1 MRDMGTR
8 TPTPRRAP
16 ARKAAAEGRSS
27 ASGRR
32 AGRAERAVPLLPLVA
47 ANDEQAAPAAPR
59 RTRKTMAR
67 RAAERTATS
76 KRIRYAVVGLGH
88 IAQVAILPAFAQAE
102 QNSTLAALVSDD
114 PEKLRK
120 LSRRYGVRR
129 VCSYDD
135 ADELFKSGDIDAVYI
150 TLPNS
155 LHREYTERAARAGLH
170 VLCEK
175 PMAVTSEDCQRMIEV
190 TRENGVRLMI
200 AYRLH
205 FERGN
210 LEAAEMAHSGTLG
223 DLRFFTS
230 NFSMQV
236 APENFRSSR
245 KLGGGPLYDIG
256 IYCIN
261 AARAAFA
268 AEPTEVF
275 ATALTRR
282 DQRFREIPE
291 TVTVLMKFPQE
302 RIASFTCSFGGADRS
317 SYEIVGTKGS
327 ITLDPAFEY
336 AQGVEYTLRLGKRQ
350 REKRYDKSDQFAPE
364 LLYFSN
370 CILQDREPEPSGEE
384 GLADIRVI
392 EALNRSIETGRWV
405 SPQLPQR
412 RRRPTL
418 RQEIRRPGIQPPP
431 LVGGVHSATM

>member
-1 MRDMGTR
+1 MATR
-8 TPTPRRAP
+8 TPTPRRAAP
-16 ARKAAAEGRSS
+16 TRKAAAQGRSR
-27 ASGRR
+27 APGRR
-32 AGRAERAVPLLPLVA
+32 AGRPERAVPLPLVA
-47 ANDEQAAPAAPR
+47 ANDDESTATTALRKGR
-59 RTRKTMAR
+59 RTGR
-67 RAAERTATS
+67 RATGSVASAR
-76 KRIRYAVVGLGH
+76 KIRYAVVGLGH
-88 IAQVAILPAFAQAE
+88 IAQVAILPAFAHAHP
-102 QNSTLAALVSDD
+102 NSTLVALVSDD

-120 LSRRYGVRR
+120 LSRRYGVRYIY
-129 VCSYDD
+129 SYDD
-135 ADELFKSGDIDAVYI
+135 ADELFESGKIDAVYI

-155 LHREYTERAARAGLH
+155 MHREYTERAARAGLH

-175 PMAVTSEDCQRMIEV
+175 PMAVSSEDCARMIEV
-190 TRENGVRLMI
+190 TRQNGVKLMI

-245 KLGGGPLYDIG
+245 RLGGGPLYDIG

-268 AEPTEVF
+268 AEPTEVL
-275 ATALTRR
+275 ATAVTRR
-282 DQRFREIPE
+282 DQRFKEIPE
-291 TVTVLMKFPQE
+291 TVAVVMKFPQE

-317 SYEIVGTKGS
+317 AYEIVGTKGS
-327 ITLDPAFEY
+327 VTLDPAYEY
-336 AQGVEYTLRLGKRQ
+336 AQGVEYMLRLGKRE

-364 LLYFSN
+364 LIYFSD
-370 CILQDREPEPSGEE
+370 CILHDSEPEPSGEE
-384 GLADIRVI
+384 GIADVRVI

-431 LVGGVHSATM
+431 LVGGVHSATA

>member
-1 MRDMGTR
+1 M
-8 TPTPRRAP
+8 
-16 ARKAAAEGRSS
+16 
-27 ASGRR
+27 
-32 AGRAERAVPLLPLVA
+32 PLVA
-47 ANDEQAAPAAPR
+47 ANDERAAFGAPR
-59 RTRKTMAR
+59 KARDRNDGR
-67 RAAERTATS
+67 RAAGRTTAG

-88 IAQVAILPAFAQAE
+88 IAQIAILPAFTQAE
-102 QNSTLAALVSDD
+102 QNSMLTALVSDD

-129 VCSYDD
+129 VYSYDD
-135 ADELFKSGDIDAVYI
+135 ADELFESGDIDAVYI

-155 LHREYTERAARAGLH
+155 MHREYTERAARAGLH

-175 PMAVTSEDCQRMIEV
+175 PMAVTSEDCQRMIDV
-190 TRENGVRLMI
+190 THENAVRLMI

-210 LEAAEMAHSGTLG
+210 LEVAEMAHAGTLG

-261 AARAAFA
+261 AARATFA

-275 ATALTRR
+275 ATAVTRR

-291 TVTVLMKFPQE
+291 TVAVVMKFPQE
-302 RIASFTCSFGGADRS
+302 RVASFTCSFGSADRS
-317 SYEIVGTKGS
+317 AYEIVGTKGS
-327 ITLDPAFEY
+327 ITVDPAFEY
-336 AQGVEYTLRLGKRQ
+336 AQGVEYMLRLGKRQ
-350 REKRYDKSDQFAPE
+350 REKRHEKSDQFAPE
-364 LLYFSN
+364 LIYFSD
-370 CILQDREPEPSGEE
+370 CILRNCEPEPSGEE
-384 GLADIRVI
+384 GMADVRVI

-405 SPQLPQR
+405 SPELPQR
-412 RRRPTL
+412 RRRPSL
-418 RQEIRRPGIQPPP
+418 RQEIRKPGIQPPP

>member
-1 MRDMGTR
+1 M
-8 TPTPRRAP
+8 
-16 ARKAAAEGRSS
+16 
-27 ASGRR
+27 
-32 AGRAERAVPLLPLVA
+32 PLVA
-47 ANDEQAAPAAPR
+47 ANDESAPSAAPR
-59 RTRKTMAR
+59 RNRDR
-67 RAAERTATS
+67 GRGVHRATESAAS
-76 KRIRYAVVGLGH
+76 AKRIRYGVIGLGH
-88 IAQVAILPAFAQAE
+88 IAQVAILPAFAQAQ
-102 QNSTLAALVSDD
+102 QNSTLAALISDD

-120 LSRRYGVRR
+120 LSRRYGVSR

-135 ADELFKSGDIDAVYI
+135 ADELFASGDIDAVYI

-155 LHREYTERAARAGLH
+155 MHREYTERAARAGLH

-175 PMAVTSEDCQRMIEV
+175 PMAVTSNDCQRMIEV
-190 TRENGVRLMI
+190 TRENGVKLMI

-223 DLRFFTS
+223 DLRFFSS

-268 AEPTEVF
+268 AEPTEVM

-282 DQRFREIPE
+282 DQRFKEIPE
-291 TVTVLMKFPQE
+291 TVAVVMKFPQQ
-302 RIASFTCSFGGADRS
+302 RIASFTCSFGAADRS
-317 SYEIVGTKGS
+317 AYEIVGTKGS
-327 ITLDPAFEY
+327 ITLDPAYEY
-336 AQGVEYTLRLGKRQ
+336 AQGVEYTLRLGKRT
-350 REKRYDKSDQFAPE
+350 REKHYDKSDQFAPE
-364 LLYFSN
+364 LIYFSD
-370 CILQDREPEPSGEE
+370 CILQDKEPEPSGEE
-384 GLADIRVI
+384 GIADVRVI

-405 SPQLPQR
+405 SPELPQR

-431 LVGGVHSATM
+431 LVGGVHSASM

>member
-1 MRDMGTR
+1 MAT
-8 TPTPRRAP
+8 
-16 ARKAAAEGRSS
+16 RSS
-27 ASGRR
+27 TS
-32 AGRAERAVPLLPLVA
+32 
-47 ANDEQAAPAAPR
+47 R
-59 RTRKTMAR
+59 RTAAQKSVSTTSRRGPGSVIAR
-67 RAAERTATS
+67 RATGSVVSER
-76 KRIRYAVVGLGH
+76 KVRYAVVGLGH
-88 IAQVAILPAFAQAE
+88 IAQIAILPAFAQA
-102 QNSTLAALVSDD
+102 QPNSTLTALVSDD

-120 LSRRYGVRR
+120 LSRRYGIRR
-129 VCSYDD
+129 ICGYDD
-135 ADELFKSGDIDAVYI
+135 ADELFESGEVDAVYI
-150 TLPNS
+150 ALPNS
-155 LHREYTERAARAGLH
+155 MHREYTERAARAGLH

-175 PMAVTSEDCQRMIEV
+175 PMAVTSADCEKMIEV
-190 TRENGVRLMI
+190 TRQNGVKLMV

-223 DLRFFTS
+223 DLRFFSS

-268 AEPTEVF
+268 AEPMQVL
-275 ATALTRR
+275 ATAVTRR
-282 DQRFREIPE
+282 DQRFKEIPE
-291 TVTVLMKFPQE
+291 TVAVIMKFPQE

-317 SYEIVGTKGS
+317 AYEIVGTKGS
-327 ITLDPAFEY
+327 ITLDPAYEY
-336 AQGVEYTLRLGKRQ
+336 AQGVEYVLRLGKR
-350 REKRYDKSDQFAPE
+350 KRDRRYEKSDQFAPE
-364 LLYFSN
+364 LIYFSD
-370 CILQDREPEPSGEE
+370 CVLRGFEPEPSGEE
-384 GLADIRVI
+384 GMADIRVI
-392 EALNRSIETGRWV
+392 EALNRSIGTGRWV
-405 SPQLPQR
+405 SPELPQR

>member
-1 MRDMGTR
+1 MPAANDDSVLSAR
-8 TPTPRRAP
+8 PRRA
-16 ARKAAAEGRSS
+16 RGS
-27 ASGRR
+27 RR
-32 AGRAERAVPLLPLVA
+32 A
-47 ANDEQAAPAAPR
+47 
-59 RTRKTMAR
+59 
-67 RAAERTATS
+67 TAS
-76 KRIRYAVVGLGH
+76 DASPKRIRYAVVGLGH
-88 IAQVAILPAFAQAE
+88 IAQIAILPAFAQARS
-102 QNSTLAALVSDD
+102 NSVLSALVSDD
-114 PEKLRK
+114 AEKLRK
-120 LSRRYGVRR
+120 LSRRYGIRH
-129 VCSYDD
+129 VCGYDE
-135 ADELFKSGDIDAVYI
+135 ADELFRSGEVDAVYI
-150 TLPNS
+150 TLPNA

-175 PMAVTSEDCQRMIEV
+175 PMAVSSENCQRMIEV
-190 TRENGVRLMI
+190 TREQGVKLMI

-236 APENFRSSR
+236 APANFRSSR
-245 KLGGGPLYDIG
+245 RLGGGPLYDIG

-268 AEPTEVF
+268 AEPSEVF
-275 ATALTRR
+275 ATAVTRR

-291 TVTVLMKFPQE
+291 TVAVVMKFPQE
-302 RIASFTCSFGGADRS
+302 RVASFTCSFGAADRS
-317 SYEIVGTKGS
+317 AYEIVGTKGS
-327 ITLDPAFEY
+327 ITLDPAYEY
-336 AQGVEYTLRLGKRQ
+336 ARGVEYQLRLGKRE
-350 REKRYDKSDQFAPE
+350 RRKRYEKSDQFAPE
-364 LLYFSN
+364 LVYFSD
-370 CILQDREPEPSGEE
+370 CILNDREPEPSGEE

-405 SPQLPQR
+405 APEITQR
-412 RRRPTL
+412 RRRASL

>member
-1 MRDMGTR
+1 MATR
-8 TPTPRRAP
+8 SPTRRRAP
-16 ARKAAAEGRSS
+16 TRKAAAESRSS
-27 ASGRR
+27 APRR
-32 AGRAERAVPLLPLVA
+32 RSGRAERAVPLPLVA
-47 ANDEQAAPAAPR
+47 ANDAGTAPAAPR
-59 RTRKTMAR
+59 KARKSTAR
-67 RAAERTATS
+67 RATGRTAAG
-76 KRIRYAVVGLGH
+76 KRVRYAVVGLGH
-88 IAQVAILPAFAQAE
+88 IAQIAILPAFAQAE

-135 ADELFKSGDIDAVYI
+135 ADELFESGDIDAVYI
-150 TLPNS
+150 TLPNAI
-155 LHREYTERAARAGLH
+155 HREYTERAARAGLH

-223 DLRFFTS
+223 VLRFFTS

-275 ATALTRR
+275 ATAVTRR

-291 TVTVLMKFPQE
+291 TVAVVMKFPQE
-302 RIASFTCSFGGADRS
+302 RIASFTCSFGSADRS

-336 AQGVEYTLRLGKRQ
+336 AQGVEYTLRLGRRQ
-350 REKRYDKSDQFAPE
+350 REKRYEKSDQFAPE
-364 LLYFSN
+364 LLYFSD
-370 CILQDREPEPSGEE
+370 CILRNCEPEPSGEE
-384 GLADIRVI
+384 GIADIRVI
-392 EALNRSIETGRWV
+392 EALNRSIETGKWV
-405 SPQLPQR
+405 SPELPQR

>member
-1 MRDMGTR
+1 MATR
-8 TPTPRRAP
+8 SSTSRAAP
-16 ARKAAAEGRSS
+16 SRKAAAAGRSRHPS
-27 ASGRR
+27 RRR
-32 AGRAERAVPLLPLVA
+32 AGKAERAVPLPLIA
-47 ANDEQAAPAAPR
+47 ANDDITRSSPPR
-59 RTRKTMAR
+59 KSRGRGTAR
-67 RAAERTATS
+67 RATDSISSSR
-76 KRIRYAVVGLGH
+76 KIRYAVVGLGH
-88 IAQVAILPAFAQAE
+88 IAQVAILPAFAQAQ

-120 LSRRYGVRR
+120 LSRRYGVRH

-135 ADELFKSGDIDAVYI
+135 ADELFESGEVDAVYI

-155 LHREYTERAARAGLH
+155 MHREYTERAAGAGLH

-175 PMAVTSEDCQRMIEV
+175 PMAVTSEDCERMLEV
-190 TRENGVRLMI
+190 TRENDVKLMI

-261 AARAAFA
+261 AARSAFA
-268 AEPTEVF
+268 AEPTDVL
-275 ATALTRR
+275 ATAVTRR
-282 DQRFREIPE
+282 DQRFKEIPE
-291 TVTVLMKFPQE
+291 TVAVVLKFPQE
-302 RIASFTCSFGGADRS
+302 RIASFTCSFGASDRS
-317 SYEIVGTKGS
+317 AYEIVGTKGS
-327 ITLDPAFEY
+327 ITVDPAYEY
-336 AQGVEYTLRLGKRQ
+336 AQGVEYVLRLGKRK
-350 REKRYDKSDQFAPE
+350 REKHYEKSDQFAPE
-364 LLYFSN
+364 LVYFSD
-370 CILQDREPEPSGEE
+370 CVLRDYEPEPSGEE
-384 GLADIRVI
+384 GIADVRVI
-392 EALNRSIETGRWV
+392 QALNRSIETGRWV
-405 SPQLPQR
+405 SPELPQR

-431 LVGGVHSATM
+431 LVGGVHSASM

>member
-1 MRDMGTR
+1 MATR
-8 TPTPRRAP
+8 PPTPRRAP
-16 ARKAAAEGRSS
+16 TRKVAAEGRSRS
-27 ASGRR
+27 PSPRR
-32 AGRAERAVPLLPLVA
+32 GRAERAAPLPLVA
-47 ANDEQAAPAAPR
+47 ANDESLGSVSGR
-59 RTRKTMAR
+59 RRGKVAAR
-67 RAAERTATS
+67 RAIERDAAG

-88 IAQVAILPAFAQAE
+88 IAQVAILPAFAQAQ
-102 QNSTLAALVSDD
+102 QNSALAALVSDD

-120 LSRRYGVRR
+120 LSRRYGIRH
-129 VCSYDD
+129 VCGYGG
-135 ADELFKSGDIDAVYI
+135 ADELFESGEVDAVYI

-155 LHREYTERAARAGLH
+155 MHREYTERAARAGLH

-175 PMAVTSEDCQRMIEV
+175 PMAVTSEDCRRMIEV
-190 TRENGVRLMI
+190 TRENDVRLMI

-230 NFSMQV
+230 SFSMQV

-245 KLGGGPLYDIG
+245 RVGGGPLYDIG

-261 AARAAFA
+261 AARSAFA
-268 AEPTEVF
+268 AEPTAVL
-275 ATALTRR
+275 ATAVTRR
-282 DQRFREIPE
+282 DQRFKEIPE
-291 TVTVLMKFPQE
+291 TVSVLMKFPQE

-317 SYEIVGTKGS
+317 AYEIVGTKGS
-327 ITLDPAFEY
+327 ITLDPAYEY
-336 AQGVEYTLRLGKRQ
+336 AQGVEYVLRLGKRE
-350 REKRYDKSDQFAPE
+350 REKRYEKSDQFAPE
-364 LLYFSN
+364 LIYFSD
-370 CILQDREPEPSGEE
+370 CILHGTEPEPSGEE
-384 GLADIRVI
+384 GIADVRVI

-405 SPQLPQR
+405 SPELPQR

-418 RQEIRRPGIQPPP
+418 GQEIRRPGIQPPP

>member
-1 MRDMGTR
+1 MATR
-8 TPTPRRAP
+8 SPTTPRRVP
-16 ARKAAAEGRSS
+16 SRKAAAEGRSR
-27 ASGRR
+27 APARR
-32 AGRAERAVPLLPLVA
+32 SGRAERAVPLPLVA
-47 ANDEQAAPAAPR
+47 ANDESSTASAAR
-59 RTRKTMAR
+59 RGRAKRAAR
-67 RAAERTATS
+67 RATERSAAGS
-76 KRIRYAVVGLGH
+76 KIRYAVIGLGH
-88 IAQVAILPAFAQAE
+88 IAQIAILPAFVQAQ

-120 LSRRYGVRR
+120 LSRRYGIRH
-129 VCSYDD
+129 VCGYDD
-135 ADELFKSGDIDAVYI
+135 ADALFASGEVDAVYI

-155 LHREYTERAARAGLH
+155 MHREYTERAAQAGLH

-175 PMAVTSEDCQRMIEV
+175 PMAVTSQDCARMIEV
-190 TRENGVRLMI
+190 TRDNGVKLMI

-210 LEAAEMAHSGTLG
+210 LEAAQMAHSGTLG

-261 AARAAFA
+261 TARAAFA
-268 AEPTEVF
+268 AEPQAVF
-275 ATALTRR
+275 ATAVTRR
-282 DQRFREIPE
+282 DQRFREVPE
-291 TVTVLMKFPQE
+291 TVAVTMKFPQE
-302 RIASFTCSFGGADRS
+302 RVASFTCSFGAADRS

-327 ITLDPAFEY
+327 ITLDPAYEY
-336 AQGVEYTLRLGKRQ
+336 AQGVGYLLRLGKRK
-350 REKRYDKSDQFAPE
+350 REKRYEKSDQFAPE
-364 LLYFSN
+364 LIYFSD
-370 CILQDREPEPSGEE
+370 CILRDFEPEPSGEE

-392 EALNRSIETGRWV
+392 EALNRSIESGRWV
-405 SPQLPQR
+405 SPEVPQR

-418 RQEIRRPGIQPPP
+418 RQEIRRPGIEPPP